1 MQLPEQLVNEL
12 LDIRSHFDRIGL
24 RLGKAAVL
32 ALAYCHDVYPTATDE
47 QIYSYVGSLAG
58 KRARTVR
65 EYAAVVAYYGSD
77 GIAQF
82 ETLSFD
88 HFRTALR
95 LRPEGPEE
103 LLAWAEEQTSI
114 FNRPATVDQMAAHF
128 STNKAYSKAVEDG
141 QASPVDSHE
150 STDRFSLP
158 IAADSDPQ
166 GLPADSRFDRPI
178 QDPAVAYVESDEDLD
193 IILENAVKMIRG
205 VINNPALRN
214 RLNAGLIMA
223 IDIAT
228 STIVDAIKAWRLARL
243 KEGAPIADG
252 EKVC

>member
-1 MQLPEQLVNEL
+1 MQLPEPLVNEL
-12 LDIRSHFDRIGL
+12 LDIRSHFDRIGF
-24 RLGKAAVL
+24 RLGKAAVM

-47 QIYSYVGSLAG
+47 QIYSYVGSIAG

-77 GIAQF
+77 GISQF

-88 HFRTALR
+88 HFRIALR

-103 LLAWAEEQTSI
+103 LLAWAEEQTAI

-128 STNKAYSKAVEDG
+128 ATGKAYSKAVEDG
-141 QASPVDSHE
+141 QATQIESP
-150 STDRFSLP
+150 DRFSLP
-158 IAADSDPQ
+158 IARDEQSQ
-166 GLPADSRFDRPI
+166 GLPVASFDKPI
-178 QDPAVAYVESDEDLD
+178 RDLAIVQGESDEDPD
-193 IILENAVKMIRG
+193 VILENAVKMIRS
-205 VINNPALRN
+205 VIDSPALRN

-243 KEGAPIADG
+243 KEDAPIADG
-252 EKVC
+252 EKMC